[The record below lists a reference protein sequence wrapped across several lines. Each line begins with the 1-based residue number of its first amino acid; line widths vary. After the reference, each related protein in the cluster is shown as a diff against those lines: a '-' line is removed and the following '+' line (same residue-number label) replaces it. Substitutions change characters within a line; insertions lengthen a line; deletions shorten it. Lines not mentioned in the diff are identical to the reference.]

1 MYVRKLLCKYIFGTE
16 SEHGTWAL
24 FYILRKIKKKK
35 MKSLKQNEKKGQLK
49 LQKCRNT
56 TKHKIKSLEKILK
69 RKISK

>member
-35 MKSLKQNEKKGQLK
+35 NEKFETKWKKGLVK
-49 LQKCRNT
+49 TSKMQKYDKT
-56 TKHKIKSLEKILK
+56 
-69 RKISK
+69 